1 MLQSRQNS
9 DIILIYNKNSSLSAE
24 HDSDC
29 LGGFKTLIVGNMS
42 AAVFNNRCKKVF
54 ITIRLR
60 SVSRTYDNGTVAL
73 KRVSFKIEDGE
84 FVFITGHSGAGKSS
98 IIRLLM
104 CEDVPSFGDVIVD
117 GVNTRSLSPRDI
129 PKYRR
134 RLGVVFQ
141 DFRLIPSLNVYDN
154 VAFAMRAVG
163 KRRKIIKKR
172 VEAVLEIVELSGKE
186 KCMPN
191 QLSGGEQQR
200 VALARAIVNNPKI
213 ILADEPTGNIDPALS
228 LEIMKML
235 TVINRS
241 GITVVV
247 VTHEQDLVN
256 YFQKRVITLSDGR
269 VKSDTAREILYDEP
283 DEGDEDIQESQEDS
297 VAENA
302 VDEILTETLAPASE
316 QRNVREEKDVTASS
330 VNKDPDNSD
339 ILSDEKTSLGG
350 ESDES

>member
-1 MLQSRQNS
+1 M
-9 DIILIYNKNSSLSAE
+9 
-24 HDSDC
+24 
-29 LGGFKTLIVGNMS
+29 
-42 AAVFNNRCKKVF
+42 
-54 ITIRLR
+54 RLR

-73 KRVSFKIEDGE
+73 KRVSLKIEDGE

-104 CEDVPSFGDVIVD
+104 CEDVPTFGDVIVD
-117 GVNTRSLSPRDI
+117 GVNTRALSHSDI

-163 KRRKIIKKR
+163 KRRRIIKKR
-172 VEAVLEIVELSGKE
+172 VAAVLNIVELTGKE

-213 ILADEPTGNIDPALS
+213 ILADEPTGNIDPDLS

-235 TVINRS
+235 NIINQS
-241 GITVVV
+241 GITVIV
-247 VTHEQDLVN
+247 VTHEQNLVN
-256 YFQKRVITLSDGR
+256 YFQKRVITLSGGR
-269 VKSDTAREILYDEP
+269 IKSDTAREIISDLP
-283 DEGDEDIQESQEDS
+283 DEGDVDDDVIDETIIDETVPAPGELETTPEIQEEQLSGSADIIPGITLSPLDDDSSLYDED
-297 VAENA
+297 EPETDN
-302 VDEILTETLAPASE
+302 EINEDETL
-316 QRNVREEKDVTASS
+316 D
-330 VNKDPDNSD
+330 
-339 ILSDEKTSLGG
+339 GG
-350 ESDES
+350 DAE